1 MLVVQDTN
9 PAVWT
14 DGVYAF
20 VVFAE
25 LEVSNWAVFRLCST
39 SGRSRVACS
48 NARVRRSGCHCKFTT
63 RLWKMLVV
71 QDTNPAVRVDGVY
84 AFVVFAELIEL

>member
-1 MLVVQDTN
+1 MPQFVQNLSFVLWGFMTKTRRSGCHCKFTTRLWKMLVAQDTN

-25 LEVSNWAVFRLCST
+25 LEASNWAVFRLWST
-39 SGRSRVACS
+39 SGRLRVA
-48 NARVRRSGCHCKFTT
+48 
-63 RLWKMLVV
+63 
-71 QDTNPAVRVDGVY
+71 
-84 AFVVFAELIEL
+84 

>member
-1 MLVVQDTN
+1 MGDLVQDTN

-20 VVFAE
+20 VVCVE

-39 SGRSRVACS
+39 SGRLRVACS
-48 NARVRRSGCHCKFTT
+48 NARVRRSGFHCEFTT
-63 RLWKMLVV
+63 RLWKMLIC
-71 QDTNPAVRVDGVY
+71 AGY
-84 AFVVFAELIEL
+84 